1 VEKINQM
8 EQPKESLDKETITS
22 NTIDFDKLSC
32 KDVESKI
39 KELKNILMTTKM
51 SKDKRNKIEKDL
63 KSAEIYYAN
72 NCKVIS
78 EQPPKP
84 IDIVKSATKE
94 TKEPNKKEISS
105 IGKPPTRRELEEQ
118 QIQQQKIQQQQIQ
131 PNNTNQD
138 KNINKSSSMIKMI
151 LVLGLIGGAIYML
164 QRKK

>member
-1 VEKINQM
+1 M

-22 NTIDFDKLSC
+22 NTIDFNKLSC

-118 QIQQQKIQQQQIQ
+118 QIQQQQIQ

-138 KNINKSSSMIKMI
+138 KKINKSSSMIKMI

-164 QRKK
+164 LRIK

>member
-1 VEKINQM
+1 M

-22 NTIDFDKLSC
+22 NTIDFNKLSC

-118 QIQQQKIQQQQIQ
+118 QIQQQQIQ
-131 PNNTNQD
+131 PNNNTNQD
-138 KNINKSSSMIKMI
+138 KKINKSSSMIKMI